1 MSILK
6 RGIYGHFE
14 GKLDGMVY
22 YTRMGKNVVRKQ
34 TKSTKPRS
42 LSQLAS
48 QHGMRITSHFL
59 SQVSEFTNLGFKT
72 DHFKKGGTAYNR
84 ATSVVKLNG
93 VTGTYPD
100 LALNFEHLNLSQG
113 SLPIAEG
120 VSLAIV
126 PTGVAFNWAI
136 DPTQHWPQ
144 TTDQAM
150 LLVYFP
156 ESDTALYVLYGS
168 ERASGQ
174 SILPIN
180 SPMLSQTMHFYLSF
194 ISADRANVSD
204 SVYAGALNL

>member
-1 MSILK
+1 MAILK
-6 RGIYGHFE
+6 KGILGHFE
-14 GKLDGMVY
+14 GQLDGIVY
-22 YTRMGKNVVRKQ
+22 YTRMGKNVGRKQ
-34 TKSTKPRS
+34 TNSTKPRS
-42 LSQLAS
+42 PSQLAS
-48 QHGMRITSHFL
+48 QQGLKVTSHFL
-59 SQVSEFTNLGFKT
+59 SQVREFTNLGFKT

-84 ATSVVKLNG
+84 ATSAVKLNG
-93 VTGTYPD
+93 LTGVYPD
-100 LALNFEHLNLSQG
+100 LSLDFEHLKLSVG
-113 SLPIAEG
+113 NLPIAEG

-126 PTGVAFNWAI
+126 PTGVAFSWAI

-156 ESDTALYVLYGS
+156 GDNIALYVLYGS

-180 SPMLSQTMHFYLSF
+180 SPMLGKTMHFYLSF

-204 SVYAGALNL
+204 SMYAGALNL